1 MNKKIML
8 WKNPPYI
15 SFTNNEFRPSITEY
29 KVNDSK
35 SAVIVCPGGGYGGKA
50 DHEKGCIAEMFNKH
64 GINAFTLDYNV
75 APCHKFAPLSD
86 AQRAI
91 RVVRS
96 MGYEKIAICGFSAG
110 GHLTCSSATMYNFD
124 AYKKTDDIDKLSA
137 RPDAFIPC
145 YPVVTMDKTFTHIG
159 SRMNLLSSEWEND
172 ELANMFSCEK
182 NVNGDTP
189 PCFIWHTA
197 NDEAVPVRNS
207 LELASA
213 LSRNNVYFEMHIFP
227 NGCHGLG
234 LAYDRNDIGI
244 WSDCACTFLK
254 NLNF

>member
-15 SFTNNEFRPSITEY
+15 NFTNNKFRPSITEY
-29 KVNDSK
+29 KVNESK

-124 AYKKTDDIDKLSA
+124 AYEKTDDIDKLSA

>member
-1 MNKKIML
+1 ML

-15 SFTNNEFRPSITEY
+15 NFTNNEFRPSITEY

-124 AYKKTDDIDKLSA
+124 AYEKTDDIDKLSA

-172 ELANMFSCEK
+172 ELANIFSCEK